1 MQQLQ
6 HTTSKPSSTR
16 SDDAPRTA
24 HEGTS
29 GHFCITRTHA
39 DHAPREVD
47 ERVEAANVP
56 CTD

>member
-1 MQQLQ
+1 MQVQQ
-6 HTTSKPSSTR
+6 NTSKPSSTR
-16 SDDAPRTA
+16 NDAPHTDR
-24 HEGTS
+24 TS
-29 GHFCITRTHA
+29 GHFCVTRTHA

>member
-1 MQQLQ
+1 MKPMQVQQ
-6 HTTSKPSSTR
+6 NTSKPSSTR
-16 SDDAPRTA
+16 NDAPHTDR
-24 HEGTS
+24 TS
-29 GHFCITRTHA
+29 GHFCVTRTHA